1 MVLWLNIVLVPR
13 MIWENQREPLAKFSK
28 EPEASNLPQ
37 NTVLFLSRIPTKH
50 NSGMW
55 SYSDEN
61 AVIYSRHCMGKP
73 WGVHYHCT
81 LQHCKSAG
89 KNCPTEL

>member
-1 MVLWLNIVLVPR
+1 MVLWLNMVLAPR
-13 MIWENQREPLAKFSK
+13 MIWENKREPLAKFLN

-37 NTVLFLSRIPTKH
+37 NTVLSLSRIPTKH

-61 AVIYSRHCMGKP
+61 CARRRI
-73 WGVHYHCT
+73 T
-81 LQHCKSAG
+81 LMAKVVL
-89 KNCPTEL
+89 KWKTWL